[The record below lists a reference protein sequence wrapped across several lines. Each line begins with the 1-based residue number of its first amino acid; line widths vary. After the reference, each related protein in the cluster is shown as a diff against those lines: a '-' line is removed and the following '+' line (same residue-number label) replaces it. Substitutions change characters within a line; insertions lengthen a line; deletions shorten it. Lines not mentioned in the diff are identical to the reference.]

1 MKEQVRSNVGVGVN
15 AAIPCVPHLDS
26 APAPDV
32 EPLGYWTRS
41 IQDPDLVW
49 Q

>member
-15 AAIPCVPHLDS
+15 AAIPHVPHLDS

-32 EPLGYWTRS
+32 EPRGYWRS
-41 IQDPDLVW
+41 IQHLDLVG
-49 Q
+49 